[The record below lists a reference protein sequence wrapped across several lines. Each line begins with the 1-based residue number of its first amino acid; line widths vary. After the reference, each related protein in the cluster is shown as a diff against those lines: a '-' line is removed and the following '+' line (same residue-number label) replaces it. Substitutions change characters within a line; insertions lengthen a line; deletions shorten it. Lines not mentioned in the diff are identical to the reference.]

1 MRNCI
6 YGLQDRKVDN
16 HSDRTLHF
24 HVSATLNYNIKVSS
38 CLCLVYKR
46 MSEKE
51 ASNYY
56 KDIRHVSS
64 PFIDI
69 SVRCLSSNAFLP
81 SPPTLD
87 DKSNA
92 CFGFA
97 FLKQC
102 QAGTT
107 YQTVSHKWIKFSL
120 PHYLKSQR

>member
-1 MRNCI
+1 MRNSI

-16 HSDRTLHF
+16 HSDRTLHL
-24 HVSATLNYNIKVSS
+24 HVSASLNYNIKVSS
-38 CLCLVYKR
+38 CLCLFYKR

-56 KDIRHVSS
+56 QDIRHVGSLCM
-64 PFIDI
+64 DI
-69 SVRCLSSNAFLP
+69 SVRCLPSNAFLP

-87 DKSNA
+87 DKNNA

-102 QAGTT
+102 QAGTP
-107 YQTVSHKWIKFSL
+107 YQTVSHKWIKSSL
-120 PHYLKSQR
+120 PHYLKSER